1 LILAWVQMSKV
12 WQDVRYALRS
22 LAKSPGFTA
31 IAVLTL
37 ALGIGANTAIFS
49 VVYGALLSPLPY
61 PEPDQLVMVWSTVRG
76 NNNSVSAGDYLDWKR
91 ENSAFQDLLAFTG
104 GSFSL
109 SGSGKPEVVQTRILS
124 PGWFNLQGIPFFLG
138 RDFRADEGTVGQD
151 QVVVMT
157 HQFWKERFGGDPR
170 IIGHE
175 LRLDGHPYSVIGV
188 LAAGMPDRFESQLFV
203 PLAFK
208 PEQINHDFHWLNVLG
223 RLKRGVT
230 LQQAN
235 ADMKGVAERV
245 AETYPLSNKGW
256 GVAVEPLKN
265 DFTSRD
271 TIKDLWLLTGA
282 VGFVLLIACVNV
294 ANLLLARGTIR
305 QKEVAVR
312 ASLGATRGQLFSQF
326 LTEGLVLAI
335 IGGTLGI
342 TLATLILRV
351 ILILLPQYSLPTEA
365 DIRINLPVLFF
376 SLAATVIAGLLS
388 GCAPAWR
395 ISQQNLNNA
404 LKEGGRS
411 VANIGRHGMRRW
423 LVVLE
428 FALAL
433 TLLAGAGL
441 AIHSFW
447 KLTRADLGFR
457 PDHVLTSYL
466 PIPVE
471 RLSQPK
477 QIIAFYRQLLAKVSS
492 LPGVASAAVST
503 GAPIAGTNDSMPFTV
518 AGQPV
523 NDPASRPSAGFAMVS
538 PDYFRTFGIAI
549 AAGRGFT
556 ERDVED
562 GLPVA
567 VVNETFARKYLAGL
581 DPLRQRLVVEQ
592 LIPGANR
599 LGPPMEWQIVGVSR
613 DIRNDSVRRESS
625 PEIDVPFWQSPW
637 PSARIELRTSGDPAS
652 AANSLA
658 IAVQSMETDLAMY
671 QVRTMDQIVGE
682 SLAGDRFAAS
692 LFAAF
697 AAVALILAAIGIYGV
712 MSFAVAQRTHEIG
725 LRMALG
731 AAQGQVLE
739 MVFREGMLLAGGGLL
754 LGLTGTYAVGRTMK
768 SVLYGIS
775 AIDPLAIGVV
785 AGILVL
791 SAALACYLPARRAT
805 RVDPLVALR
814 HE

>member
-1 LILAWVQMSKV
+1 MSKV

-157 HQFWKERFGGDPR
+157 HQFWKERFGGDPQ

-235 ADMKGVAERV
+235 ADMKGVAEHV

-376 SLAATVIAGLLS
+376 SLAATVTAGLLS

-492 LPGVASAAVST
+492 LPGAASAAVST
-503 GAPIAGTNDSMPFTV
+503 GAPIAGTNDTMPFSV

-523 NDPASRPSAGFAMVS
+523 NDLASRPSAGFAMVS

-556 ERDVED
+556 EQDVED

-567 VVNETFARKYLAGL
+567 IVNETFAKKYLTGL

-599 LGPPMEWQIVGVSR
+599 LGPPMEW
-613 DIRNDSVRRESS
+613 
-625 PEIDVPFWQSPW
+625 
-637 PSARIELRTSGDPAS
+637 
-652 AANSLA
+652 
-658 IAVQSMETDLAMY
+658 
-671 QVRTMDQIVGE
+671 
-682 SLAGDRFAAS
+682 
-692 LFAAF
+692 
-697 AAVALILAAIGIYGV
+697 
-712 MSFAVAQRTHEIG
+712 
-725 LRMALG
+725 
-731 AAQGQVLE
+731 
-739 MVFREGMLLAGGGLL
+739 
-754 LGLTGTYAVGRTMK
+754 
-768 SVLYGIS
+768 
-775 AIDPLAIGVV
+775 
-785 AGILVL
+785 
-791 SAALACYLPARRAT
+791 
-805 RVDPLVALR
+805 
-814 HE
+814 

>member
-1 LILAWVQMSKV
+1 MSKV

-157 HQFWKERFGGDPR
+157 HQFWKERFGGDPQ

-188 LAAGMPDRFESQLFV
+188 LAEGMPDRFESQLFV

-376 SLAATVIAGLLS
+376 SLAATVTAGLLS

-492 LPGVASAAVST
+492 LPGIASAAVST
-503 GAPIAGTNDSMPFTV
+503 GAPIAGTNDTMPFSV

-523 NDPASRPSAGFAMVS
+523 NDLASRPSAGFAMVS

-567 VVNETFARKYLAGL
+567 IVNETFAKKYLGGL

-637 PSARIELRTSGDPAS
+637 PSARIEVRTSGDPAS
-652 AANSLA
+652 VADSLA

-785 AGILVL
+785 AAILVL

>member
-1 LILAWVQMSKV
+1 
-12 WQDVRYALRS
+12 
-22 LAKSPGFTA
+22 
-31 IAVLTL
+31 
-37 ALGIGANTAIFS
+37 
-49 VVYGALLSPLPY
+49 
-61 PEPDQLVMVWSTVRG
+61 
-76 NNNSVSAGDYLDWKR
+76 
-91 ENSAFQDLLAFTG
+91 
-104 GSFSL
+104 
-109 SGSGKPEVVQTRILS
+109 
-124 PGWFNLQGIPFFLG
+124 
-138 RDFRADEGTVGQD
+138 
-151 QVVVMT
+151 
-157 HQFWKERFGGDPR
+157 
-170 IIGHE
+170 
-175 LRLDGHPYSVIGV
+175 
-188 LAAGMPDRFESQLFV
+188 
-203 PLAFK
+203 
-208 PEQINHDFHWLNVLG
+208 
-223 RLKRGVT
+223 
-230 LQQAN
+230 
-235 ADMKGVAERV
+235 
-245 AETYPLSNKGW
+245 
-256 GVAVEPLKN
+256 
-265 DFTSRD
+265 
-271 TIKDLWLLTGA
+271 
-282 VGFVLLIACVNV
+282 
-294 ANLLLARGTIR
+294 
-305 QKEVAVR
+305 
-312 ASLGATRGQLFSQF
+312 
-326 LTEGLVLAI
+326 
-335 IGGTLGI
+335 
-342 TLATLILRV
+342 
-351 ILILLPQYSLPTEA
+351 
-365 DIRINLPVLFF
+365 
-376 SLAATVIAGLLS
+376 
-388 GCAPAWR
+388 
-395 ISQQNLNNA
+395 
-404 LKEGGRS
+404 
-411 VANIGRHGMRRW
+411 MRRW

-492 LPGVASAAVST
+492 LPGAASAAVST
-503 GAPIAGTNDSMPFTV
+503 GAPIAGTNDTMPFSV

-523 NDPASRPSAGFAMVS
+523 NDLASRPSAGFAMVS

-567 VVNETFARKYLAGL
+567 IVNETFAKKYLGGL

-637 PSARIELRTSGDPAS
+637 PSARIEVRTSGDPAS
-652 AANSLA
+652 VANSLA

-785 AGILVL
+785 AAILVL

>member
-1 LILAWVQMSKV
+1 MSKV

-157 HQFWKERFGGDPR
+157 HQFWKERFGGDPQ

-395 ISQQNLNNA
+395 ISQQNLNDA

-492 LPGVASAAVST
+492 LPGIASAAVST
-503 GAPIAGTNDSMPFTV
+503 GAPIAGTNDTMPFTV

-567 VVNETFARKYLAGL
+567 IVNETFARKYLAGL

-637 PSARIELRTSGDPAS
+637 PSARIEVRTSGDPAS